1 MLTSLCHPP
10 NPTMRQ
16 GNRVTQNPLETD
28 TSLQRAIDY
37 EEHALQAGGVSK
49 AGSTLMAVAGSA
61 PAYSIAASTAL
72 LIGAAGVGA
81 PAALLWCG
89 IPMLGIAFA
98 FGYLARVD
106 THAGASFSWVA
117 RGLHPILGFL
127 AGWAVVISATIF
139 MVAGALPA
147 GQMTVALFAGDKV
160 ANENTLLVTLVGA
173 LWFLVMAAAVIFGVH
188 TTERA
193 QWVMSIIEVGILV
206 VFAAIAIPRAIT
218 TYHHGE
224 TFSWDWFGFGHLTGA
239 GVFVAAALIAAFYYW
254 GWDVTANLG
263 EETKN
268 AHKTTGLA
276 GILGIVIVFILFE
289 IYTTTTLVML
299 PGKTIEANSG
309 NVLSVLGDAIMPGI
323 GGKILIIAVALST
336 IATLETTLVQVS
348 RTLFA
353 MGRDRTIPFAFGRI
367 NRKWKTPVFATLVV
381 VGVSLLLFVLANV
394 FGDSVGQILGWAIS
408 SIGLQIAFYYSLAGF
423 ALIIGFR
430 KVIFRSLKNFLLIG
444 LWPFVGAVFMMYIFF
459 AAIPNNEPV
468 VNILGLGLIAIGVI
482 PLALFYRKA
491 KDAYFSRR
499 PLDVPEDFEA

>member
-1 MLTSLCHPP
+1 MT
-10 NPTMRQ
+10 R
-16 GNRVTQNPLETD
+16 NPLETD

-37 EEHALQAGGVSK
+37 EQHALQAGGVSK

-98 FGYLARVD
+98 FSHLARVD
-106 THAGASFSWVA
+106 SHAGASFSWVA
-117 RGLHPILGFL
+117 RGLHPLLGFF
-127 AGWAVVISATIF
+127 AGWALVISATVF

-160 ANENTLLVTLVGA
+160 ANGNTLLVTCVGA

-193 QWVMSIIEVGILV
+193 QWIMSVVEVGILV

-218 TYHHGE
+218 TYHHGA

-239 GVFVAAALIAAFYYW
+239 GVFVSAALIAAFYYW

-268 AHKTTGLA
+268 AHKTTGMA

-299 PGKTIEANSG
+299 PGKTIEENSG

-381 VGVSLLLFVLANV
+381 VVVSLLLFVLANL
-394 FGDSVGQILGWAIS
+394 FGGSVAEILGWAVS
-408 SIGLQIAFYYSLAGF
+408 SIGIQIAFYYSLAGL
-423 ALIIGFR
+423 AVVIGFR
-430 KVIFRSLKNFLLIG
+430 RVIFRSAKNIILIG
-444 LWPFVGAVFMMYIFF
+444 IWPLLGALFMMYIFV
-459 AAIPNNEPV
+459 ASIVSPDTEWQV
-468 VNILGLGLIAIGVI
+468 KVLGLGLLVLGII
-482 PLALFYRKA
+482 PLALFYRRA
-491 KDAYFSRR
+491 RAAYFSRR
-499 PLDVPEDFEA
+499 PLEVPEDFSA

>member
-1 MLTSLCHPP
+1 MA
-10 NPTMRQ
+10 
-16 GNRVTQNPLETD
+16 QNSQETD

-37 EEHALQAGGVSK
+37 QEHALQAGGVSK

-98 FGYLARVD
+98 FSHLARVD
-106 THAGASFSWVA
+106 SHAGASFSWVA

-147 GQMTVALFAGDKV
+147 GQMTVALFAPDQ
-160 ANENTLLVTLVGA
+160 ANNTLLVTLVGSI
-173 LWFLVMAAAVIFGVH
+173 WFLVMAAAVIFGVH

-193 QWVMSIIEVGILV
+193 QWIMSIIEVGILV

-224 TFSWDWFGFGHLTGA
+224 TFSWDWFGFGHLSSG

-268 AHKTTGLA
+268 AHKTTGAA

-309 NVLSVLGDAIMPGI
+309 NVLTVLGDAIMPGI
-323 GGKILIIAVALST
+323 GGKILIVAVALST

-381 VGVSLLLFVLANV
+381 VIVSLLLFVLANV

-423 ALIIGFR
+423 ALIVGFR
-430 KVIFRSLKNFLLIG
+430 KVLFTSVKNFLLIG
-444 LWPFVGAVFMMYIFF
+444 LWPFFGAVFMMYIFF

-468 VNILGLGLIAIGVI
+468 VNILGLGLIVIGVI
-482 PLALFYRKA
+482 PLAIFYPKA
-491 KDAYFSRR
+491 KAAYFSRR
-499 PLDVPEDFEA
+499 PLEVPEDFSA

>member
-1 MLTSLCHPP
+1 MT
-10 NPTMRQ
+10 R
-16 GNRVTQNPLETD
+16 NPLETD

-37 EEHALQAGGVSK
+37 QEHSLQTGGVTK

-98 FGYLARVD
+98 FSYLARVD
-106 THAGASFSWVA
+106 SHAGASFSWVA
-117 RGLHPILGFL
+117 RGLTPYLGFF

-147 GQMTVALFAGDKV
+147 GAMTVSLFAPDQ
-160 ANENTLLVTLVGA
+160 ANNTLLVTLVGA
-173 LWFLVMAAAVIFGVH
+173 VWFLVMAAAVIFGVH

-193 QWVMSIIEVGILV
+193 QWIMSIIEVGILV

-218 TYHHGE
+218 TYHHGQ

-263 EETKN
+263 EETKD
-268 AHKTTGLA
+268 AHKTTGAA

-299 PGKTIEANSG
+299 PGKTIEDNAA
-309 NVLSVLGDAIMPGI
+309 NVLGVLGDAIMPGI
-323 GGKILIIAVALST
+323 GGKIMIVAVALST

-423 ALIIGFR
+423 AVVIGFR
-430 KVIFRSLKNFLLIG
+430 KVLFRSVKNFLLIG
-444 LWPFVGAVFMMYIFF
+444 LWPAVGAIFMLYIFF

-468 VNILGLGLIAIGVI
+468 VNYLGLGLIVIGIV
-482 PLALFYRKA
+482 PMLLFYRRA

-499 PLDVPEDFEA
+499 PLEVPEDFDA

>member
-1 MLTSLCHPP
+1 MAQET
-10 NPTMRQ
+10 R
-16 GNRVTQNPLETD
+16 ETD
-28 TSLQRAIDY
+28 TSLQRAIEY
-37 EEHALQAGGVSK
+37 QEHALQAGGVSK

-98 FGYLARVD
+98 FSYLARVD

-139 MVAGALPA
+139 MVAGAIPA
-147 GQMTVALFAGDKV
+147 GAMTVALFAPDQ
-160 ANENTLLVTLVGA
+160 ANNTLLVTLVGA
-173 LWFLVMAAAVIFGVH
+173 AWFLVMAAAVIFGVH

-193 QWVMSIIEVGILV
+193 QWIMSTIEVGILV
-206 VFAAIAIPRAIT
+206 VFAVIAIPRAIT
-218 TYHHGE
+218 TSHRGE
-224 TFSWDWFGFGHLTGA
+224 TFSWDWFGFGHLTGG

-276 GILGIVIVFILFE
+276 GIVGIVIVFILFE
-289 IYTTTTLVML
+289 VYTTLTLTMV
-299 PGKTIEANSG
+299 PGKTLQENAANALG
-309 NVLSVLGDAIMPGI
+309 VLGDAIMPGI
-323 GGKILIIAVALST
+323 GGKIMIVAVALST

-367 NRKWKTPVFATLVV
+367 NRRWKTPVFATLTVV
-381 VGVSLLLFVLANV
+381 AVSLVLFVLANLG
-394 FGDSVGQILGWAIS
+394 GDTVATILGWAIS

-423 ALIIGFR
+423 AVVIGFR
-430 KVIFRSLKNFLLIG
+430 KVLFKSVKNFLLIG
-444 LWPFVGAVFMMYIFF
+444 LWPFVGAVFMLSIFF

-468 VNILGLGLIAIGVI
+468 VNGLGLGLIVIGII
-482 PLALFYRKA
+482 PLAIFYPKA
-491 KDAYFSRR
+491 KAAYYARR
-499 PLDVPEDFEA
+499 PLEVPEDFSA

>member
-1 MLTSLCHPP
+1 MTHE
-10 NPTMRQ
+10 N
-16 GNRVTQNPLETD
+16 LETA
-28 TSLQRAIDY
+28 TSHQRAIEY

-98 FGYLARVD
+98 FSYLARVD
-106 THAGASFSWVA
+106 SHAGASFSWVA
-117 RGLHPILGFL
+117 RGLTPWLGFL

-147 GQMTVALFAGDKV
+147 GAMTVSLFAPDQ
-160 ANENTLLVTLVGA
+160 ANNTLLVTLVGSV
-173 LWFLVMAAAVIFGVH
+173 WFLVMAAAVIFGVH

-193 QWVMSIIEVGILV
+193 QWIMSTIEVGILV
-206 VFAAIAIPRAIT
+206 VFAALALPKLFSSS
-218 TYHHGE
+218 HPGE
-224 TFSWDWFGFGHLTGA
+224 AFSWSWFGFGHLTGA
-239 GVFVAAALIAAFYYW
+239 GVFVSAALIAAFYYW

-276 GILGIVIVFILFE
+276 GILGIIIVFILLE
-289 IYTTTTLVML
+289 IYTTTTLVLL
-299 PGKTIEANSG
+299 PGKTIEDNAANI
-309 NVLSVLGDAIMPGI
+309 LDVLGNAIMPGI
-323 GGKILIIAVALST
+323 GGKIMIIAVALST

-353 MGRDRTIPFAFGRI
+353 MGRARTIPFAFGKI
-367 NRKWKTPVFATLVV
+367 NRRWKTPVFATLVV
-381 VGVSLLLFVLANV
+381 VAVSLVLFVLANV

-423 ALIIGFR
+423 AVVIGFR
-430 KVIFRSLKNFLLIG
+430 KVLFKSVKNFILIG
-444 LWPFVGAVFMMYIFF
+444 LWPAVGALFMMYIFF
-459 AAIPNNEPV
+459 AAIPNNDLV
-468 VNILGLGLIAIGVI
+468 VNVLGLGLIVIGLI

-491 KDAYFSRR
+491 KETYFTRT
-499 PLDVPEDFEA
+499 PLEVPADFEA

>member
-1 MLTSLCHPP
+1 MTHD
-10 NPTMRQ
+10 N
-16 GNRVTQNPLETD
+16 LETD
-28 TSLQRAIDY
+28 TSHQRAIEY

-98 FGYLARVD
+98 FSYLARVD
-106 THAGASFSWVA
+106 SHAGASFSWVA
-117 RGLHPILGFL
+117 RGLTPWLGFF

-147 GQMTVALFAGDKV
+147 GAMTVSLFAPDQ
-160 ANENTLLVTLVGA
+160 ANNTLLVTLVGA
-173 LWFLVMAAAVIFGVH
+173 VWFLVMAAAVIFGVH

-193 QWVMSIIEVGILV
+193 QWIMSVIEVGILV
-206 VFAAIAIPRAIT
+206 VFAALALPKLFSSA
-218 TYHHGE
+218 HPGQ
-224 TFSWDWFGFGHLTGA
+224 TFSWSWFGFEHLSGA
-239 GVFVAAALIAAFYYW
+239 GVFVSAALIAAFYYW

-289 IYTTTTLVML
+289 IYTTTTLVLL
-299 PGKTIEANSG
+299 PGKTIQDNAA
-309 NVLSVLGDAIMPGI
+309 NVLGVLGDAIMPGI
-323 GGKILIIAVALST
+323 GGKIMIVAVALST

-353 MGRDRTIPFAFGRI
+353 MGRARTIPFAFGKI
-367 NRKWKTPVFATLVV
+367 NRRWKTPVFATLVV
-381 VGVSLLLFVLANV
+381 VAVSLVLFVLANI

-423 ALIIGFR
+423 AVVIGFR
-430 KVIFRSLKNFLLIG
+430 KVLFKSVKNFLLIG
-444 LWPFVGAVFMMYIFF
+444 VWPTVGALFMLYIFF

-468 VNILGLGLIAIGVI
+468 VNILGLGLILVGVI

-491 KDAYFSRR
+491 KETYFTRK
-499 PLDVPEDFEA
+499 PLDVPADFEA

>member
-1 MLTSLCHPP
+1 MTFDA
-10 NPTMRQ
+10 R
-16 GNRVTQNPLETD
+16 ETD
-28 TSLQRAIDY
+28 TSLQRAIEY
-37 EEHALQAGGVSK
+37 QEHALQAGGVSK

-98 FGYLARVD
+98 FSHLARVD
-106 THAGASFSWVA
+106 SHAGASFSWVA
-117 RGLHPILGFL
+117 RGLHPLLGFF
-127 AGWAVVISATIF
+127 AGWALVISATVF

-147 GQMTVALFAGDKV
+147 GQMTVSLFAPKLAGD
-160 ANENTLLVTLVGA
+160 TLLVTFVGS

-193 QWVMSIIEVGILV
+193 QWIMSVVEVGILV
-206 VFAAIAIPRAIT
+206 VFAVIAIPRAIT

-289 IYTTTTLVML
+289 VYTTTTLVML
-299 PGKTIEANSG
+299 PGKTIEENSA
-309 NVLSVLGDAIMPGI
+309 NVLTVLGDAIMPGI

-353 MGRDRTIPFAFGRI
+353 MGRDRTIPFAFGKI
-367 NRKWKTPVFATLVV
+367 NRRWKTPVFATLVV
-381 VGVSLLLFVLANV
+381 VAVSLLLFVLANV
-394 FGDSVGQILGWAIS
+394 FGDSVGQILGWAVS
-408 SIGLQIAFYYSLAGF
+408 SIGLQIAFYYSLACL
-423 ALIIGFR
+423 AVVVGFR
-430 KVIFRSLKNFLLIG
+430 RVIFRSVKNFFFIG
-444 LWPFVGAVFMMYIFF
+444 LWPAAGAVFMMYIFF
-459 AAIPNNEPV
+459 ASIPNNEPV
-468 VNILGLGLIAIGVI
+468 VNYLGIGLLVIGVVPMI
-482 PLALFYRKA
+482 LFYRKA
-491 KDAYFSRR
+491 RDAYFRRR
-499 PLDVPEDFEA
+499 PLEVPEDFSA

>member
-1 MLTSLCHPP
+1 M
-10 NPTMRQ
+10 
-16 GNRVTQNPLETD
+16 TQDRLETE

-37 EEHALQAGGVSK
+37 ENHQLQAGGVSK
-49 AGSTLMAVAGSA
+49 AGSALMAVAGSA

-81 PAALLWCG
+81 PGALLWCG

-117 RGLHPILGFL
+117 RGLHPLLGFF

-147 GQMTVALFAGDKV
+147 GAMTVALFAPDQ
-160 ANENTLLVTLVGA
+160 ANNTLLVTLVGSV
-173 LWFLVMAAAVIFGVH
+173 WFLVMAAAVIFGVH

-206 VFAAIAIPRAIT
+206 VFAIIAIPRAIT
-218 TYHHGE
+218 TYHHGQA
-224 TFSWDWFGFGHLTGA
+224 FSWDWFGFGHLTTA
-239 GVFVAAALIAAFYYW
+239 GVFVSAALIAAFYYW

-268 AHKTTGLA
+268 AHKTTGWA
-276 GILGIVIVFILFE
+276 GIIGIIIVFILFE
-289 IYTTTTLVML
+289 VYTSTSLVML
-299 PGKTIEANSG
+299 PGKTIQDNAA
-309 NVLSVLGDAIMPGI
+309 NVLGVLGDAIMPGI
-323 GGKILIIAVALST
+323 GGKIMIIAVALST

-381 VGVSLLLFVLANV
+381 VIVSLLLFVLANV
-394 FGDSVGQILGWAIS
+394 FGDSVGQILGWAVS

-423 ALIIGFR
+423 AVVIGFR
-430 KVIFRSLKNFLLIG
+430 KVLLKSVKNFILIG
-444 LWPFVGAVFMMYIFF
+444 IWPLVGAVFMLYIFI
-459 AAIPNNEPV
+459 AAFV
-468 VNILGLGLIAIGVI
+468 DNITNGAIIVDYLGVGLLVIGVI

-491 KDAYFSRR
+491 KEIYFTRR
-499 PLDVPEDFEA
+499 PLEVPEDFSA

>member
-1 MLTSLCHPP
+1 MTH
-10 NPTMRQ
+10 NHI
-16 GNRVTQNPLETD
+16 ETD
-28 TSLQRAIDY
+28 TSLQRAVEY
-37 EEHALQAGGVSK
+37 EEHALQSGGVSK
-49 AGSTLMAVAGSA
+49 PGSTLMAVAGSA

-98 FGYLARVD
+98 FSYLARVD
-106 THAGASFSWVA
+106 SHAGASFSWVA
-117 RGLHPILGFL
+117 RGLHPLLGFF

-147 GQMTVALFAGDKV
+147 GAMTVSLFAPEQAD
-160 ANENTLLVTLVGA
+160 NTLLVTIVGA
-173 LWFLVMAAAVIFGVH
+173 GWFLVMAAAVIFGVH

-193 QWVMSIIEVGILV
+193 QWIMSVIEVGILV
-206 VFAAIAIPRAIT
+206 VFAAIAIPRAIAT
-218 TYHHGE
+218 VHPGE
-224 TFSWDWFGFGHLTGA
+224 AFSWDWFGFGHLTSA
-239 GVFVAAALIAAFYYW
+239 GVFVSAALIAAFYYW

-276 GILGIVIVFILFE
+276 GILGIIIVFILFE
-289 IYTTTTLVML
+289 IYTSLTLVML
-299 PGKTIEANSG
+299 PGATIEENAA
-309 NVLSVLGDAIMPGI
+309 NVLGVLGDAIMPGI
-323 GGKILIIAVALST
+323 GGKILIVAVALST

-353 MGRDRTIPFAFGRI
+353 MGRSRVIPFSFGRI
-367 NRKWKTPVFATLVV
+367 NRRWKTPVFATLVV
-381 VGVSLLLFVLANV
+381 VVVSLLLFVLANV

-423 ALIIGFR
+423 AVVIGFR
-430 KVIFRSLKNFLLIG
+430 KVLFRSVKNFLLIG
-444 LWPFVGAVFMMYIFF
+444 LWPFAGAVFMLYIFVM
-459 AAIPNNEPV
+459 AIPNNELA
-468 VNILGLGLIAIGVI
+468 VNILGLGLIVVGVI

-491 KDAYFSRR
+491 KETYFTRR
-499 PLDVPEDFEA
+499 PLEVPEDFKA

>member
-1 MLTSLCHPP
+1 M
-10 NPTMRQ
+10 
-16 GNRVTQNPLETD
+16 TQDRLETE

-37 EEHALQAGGVSK
+37 ENHQLQAGGVSK
-49 AGSTLMAVAGSA
+49 AGSALMAVAGSA

-81 PAALLWCG
+81 PGALLWCG

-117 RGLHPILGFL
+117 RGLHPLLGFF

-147 GQMTVALFAGDKV
+147 GAMTVALFAPDQ
-160 ANENTLLVTLVGA
+160 ANNTLLVTLVVSV
-173 LWFLVMAAAVIFGVH
+173 WFLVMAAAVIYREH

-206 VFAAIAIPRAIT
+206 VFAIIAIPRAIT
-218 TYHHGE
+218 TYHHGQA
-224 TFSWDWFGFGHLTGA
+224 FSWDWFGFGHLTTA
-239 GVFVAAALIAAFYYW
+239 GVFVSAALIAAFYYW

-268 AHKTTGLA
+268 AHKTTGWA
-276 GILGIVIVFILFE
+276 GIIGIIIVFILFE
-289 IYTTTTLVML
+289 VYTSTTLVML
-299 PGKTIEANSG
+299 PGKTIQDNAA
-309 NVLSVLGDAIMPGI
+309 NVLGVLGDAIMPGI
-323 GGKILIIAVALST
+323 GGKIMIIAVALST

-381 VGVSLLLFVLANV
+381 VIVSLLLFVLANV

-444 LWPFVGAVFMMYIFF
+444 VWPFVGAVFMLYIFF

-468 VNILGLGLIAIGVI
+468 VNILGLGLIAIGII

-499 PLDVPEDFEA
+499 PLEVPEDFAA

>member
-1 MLTSLCHPP
+1 MSH
-10 NPTMRQ
+10 Q
-16 GNRVTQNPLETD
+16 ELETE
-28 TSLQRAIDY
+28 TSHQRAIEY
-37 EEHALQAGGVSK
+37 QEHALQSGGVSK

-81 PAALLWCG
+81 PGALLWCG

-98 FGYLARVD
+98 FSYLARVD
-106 THAGASFSWVA
+106 SHAGASFSWVA
-117 RGLHPILGFL
+117 RGLTPWLGFF

-147 GQMTVALFAGDKV
+147 GAMTVALFAPDK
-160 ANENTLLVTLVGA
+160 ANDTLLVTLVGSV
-173 LWFLVMAAAVIFGVH
+173 WFLVMAAAVVFGVH

-193 QWVMSIIEVGILV
+193 QWIMSVIEVGILV
-206 VFAAIAIPRAIT
+206 VFAVIALPKLFSGS
-218 TYHHGE
+218 HPGE
-224 TFSWDWFGFGHLTGA
+224 AFSWSWFGFGHLTGA
-239 GVFVAAALIAAFYYW
+239 GVFVSAALIAAFYYW

-289 IYTTTTLVML
+289 IYTSTTLVML
-299 PGKTIEANSG
+299 PGKTIQDNAA
-309 NVLSVLGDAIMPGI
+309 NVLGVLGDAIMPGI
-323 GGKILIIAVALST
+323 GGKIMIIAVALST

-367 NRKWKTPVFATLVV
+367 NRRWKTPVFATLVV
-381 VGVSLLLFVLANV
+381 VVVSLLLFVLANV
-394 FGDSVGQILGWAIS
+394 FGNSVGQILGWAVS

-423 ALIIGFR
+423 AVVIGFR
-430 KVIFRSLKNFLLIG
+430 KVLTKSVKNFLLIG
-444 LWPFVGAVFMMYIFF
+444 VWPLVGAAFMLYIFI
-459 AAIPNNEPV
+459 AAFIDNIVNDAIV
-468 VNILGLGLIAIGVI
+468 VDYLGVGLLVLGVI

-491 KDAYFSRR
+491 KEHYFTRR
-499 PLDVPEDFEA
+499 PLEVPEDFSA